1 MSDANRSQLSYVA
14 ESSWGTTPGT
24 ATLQKLRFTD
34 ESLAFNIENIQSNE
48 IRADR
53 QTSDLIQ
60 TGADCSG
67 GFSFELSYGAFDDF
81 LLGALWALQW
91 EGAAATSTAI
101 ITSGATAG
109 NLDFTLNSTANT
121 ITLGSSASHN
131 LVTGQWI
138 RLMKSAAD
146 DGYHY
151 LTDVTGQV
159 LTVGTTPGITTGEVL
174 DETDVAEIE
183 SSRLRNGTT
192 ENPFS
197 IERYHADKT
206 QYFGFLGM
214 VPNTLAMT
222 ATANSIMTGTL
233 DFIGKS
239 GSRAGSSIGSTYSA
253 ATTADVMNAVSNVGQ
268 IMEGSTLAA
277 ITGVFIQ
284 ELSFSLNNNVRGISA
299 IGTLGNVDLGVG
311 SVEITGALNTYFE
324 NGDLY
329 DKYLAGTESALSFK
343 VEDVHATN
351 TYGNAYIF
359 TFPRVKFQTDTV
371 NVGGLNS
378 DVMENMTWQAIRH
391 AAQDCTIN
399 IDRIVTGTET

>member
-1 MSDANRSQLSYVA
+1 MSDANRSQLAYVA
-14 ESSWGTTPGT
+14 ETTWGTTPGT

-53 QTSDLIQ
+53 QTTDLIQ

-67 GFSFELSYGAFDDF
+67 GVSFELSYGALDD
-81 LLGALWALQW
+81 LLVGALWTDNW
-91 EGAAATSTAI
+91 EGVAATATAT
-101 ITSGATAG
+101 ITSGATG
-109 NLDFTLNSTANT
+109 SNLEFDLNSTANT
-121 ITLGSSASHN
+121 ITLGSS
-131 LVTGQWI
+131 VTHQILAGQWI
-138 RLMKSAAD
+138 ELTGSAAD
-146 DGYHY
+146 DGYHF
-151 LTDVTGQV
+151 VTGVSSQE
-159 LTVGTTPGITTGEVL
+159 LTVMSTPGITTSEVL
-174 DETDVAEIE
+174 DETDAATIKG
-183 SSRLRNGTT
+183 SRLRNGTT

-222 ATANSIMTGTL
+222 AAANSIMTGTL

-239 GSRAGSSIGSTYSA
+239 ASRGASSIGATYTA

-268 IMEGSTLAA
+268 IMEGSTLTT
-277 ITGVFIQ
+277 ISGVFIQ
-284 ELSFSLNNNVRGISA
+284 ELSFTLNNNVRGITA
-299 IGTLGNVDLGVG
+299 IGTLGNADLGVG
-311 SVEITGALNTYFE
+311 SVEVTGTLNTYFE

-329 DKYLAGTESALSFK
+329 DKYLAGTESGISFK
-343 VEDVHATN
+343 VEDSS
-351 TYGNAYIF
+351 GNAYIF

-391 AAQDCTIN
+391 ATYGYTLC
-399 IDRIVTGTET
+399 IDRIAA